1 MFEDATK
8 NSHLNTQWQPTVD
21 GYLRFLTESKVVFDA
36 VEEIV
41 AANPECTCDGCNLCD
56 IIIIPHAYYYVYTP
70 PQTHTDAQF
79 TNTGLERG
87 AALEQDITWMTD
99 TFNVPRPIVDPEGP
113 GNTYATLLRDLATSD
128 PPAFI
133 CHYYNIYFAHSA
145 GGRMIGS
152 KLSGML
158 LDGKELAFYQYEKDM
173 KELLQVVRDNL
184 NAVAESWSREEKDHC
199 LEETEKSFRYS
210 GALMAA
216 LKG

>member
-1 MFEDATK
+1 MYVM
-8 NSHLNTQWQPTVD
+8 W
-21 GYLRFLTESKVVFDA
+21 
-36 VEEIV
+36 
-41 AANPECTCDGCNLCD
+41 CTLS
-56 IIIIPHAYYYVYTP
+56 P
-70 PQTHTDAQF
+70 PQMYHYKHTSITHPSITLTPLNPILNQNIHTDAQF

-87 AALEQDITWMTD
+87 AALEQDITWMTT
-99 TFNVPRPIVDPEGP
+99 TFGVPRPTVDPEGP
-113 GNTYATLLRDLATSD
+113 GNTYASLLRDLAVSD

-158 LDGKELAFYQYEKDM
+158 LDGKELAFYQYQGDM

-199 LEETEKSFRYS
+199 LEETEKSFKYS
-210 GALMAA
+210 GSLMAA